1 MTNKDKVIAAFLVSV
16 GIFSSAQAVRY
27 VKTLETNEKSSMFS
41 VAKLSNSGIVLCED
55 NTSRTGLE
63 NKNNG

>member
-27 VKTLETNEKSSMFS
+27 VKTLETNEKNSMIS

-55 NTSRTGLE
+55 ATSRPGLDN
-63 NKNNG
+63 NKG

>member
-1 MTNKDKVIAAFLVSV
+1 MTNKDKVIVSFLVSI

-27 VKTLETNEKSSMFS
+27 VKTLEISEKNSMIS

-55 NTSRTGLE
+55 STSRSGLD
-63 NKNNG
+63 NHKG